1 MRTRFVPVSFRSW
14 PLPLA
19 SVSLPMKVTITDIA
33 SLVNVSPTTV
43 SRALK
48 NDSRITE
55 QVRQKVK
62 HAAEKLGYRPNL
74 MARALVS
81 SRTHAIGYIVDNLS
95 WSFFSELAESI
106 QTAAES
112 CHYSS
117 YIHSSLKRPEN
128 ERQGIESLLS
138 RGVEGL
144 LISPTEAKENLEII
158 RDLGLKKF
166 PLVLLS
172 DIEELEVDK
181 VVVDNYAGAYRV
193 MEHLHG
199 LGHRKILYIGP
210 AENGNI
216 RTQRLGAYHSY
227 IERHDLTES
236 KGLLFCE
243 ENDPMYGYRVVR
255 RVMETK
261 QRPTAIFAHN
271 DTLALGVYRA
281 LYELGFRIPQDISVV
296 GYDDLPSCEFVHP
309 PLTSVG
315 TPLGELATIAVGLLT
330 GRIKQFN
337 LDQVGSAPLQVRQK
351 IALNPKL
358 VIRRSTD
365 KPPATS

>member
-1 MRTRFVPVSFRSW
+1 
-14 PLPLA
+14 
-19 SVSLPMKVTITDIA
+19 MKVTITDIA
-33 SLVNVSPTTV
+33 AVVSVSPTTV

-48 NDSRITE
+48 NDSRITPE
-55 QVRQKVK
+55 VRRKIQI
-62 HAAEKLGYRPNL
+62 AAEELGYRPNL

-81 SRTHAIGYIVDNLS
+81 NRTHAIGYIVDNLS
-95 WSFFSELAESI
+95 WSFFSELAEGI

-112 CHYSS
+112 FHYSS

-128 ERQGIESLLS
+128 EHRGIESLLS

-158 RDLGLKKF
+158 RDLQGQRF

-172 DIEELEVDK
+172 DLEELEVDK
-181 VVVDNYAGAYRV
+181 VVVDNYAGAYKA

-199 LGHRKILYIGP
+199 LGHRKIMYIGP

-216 RTQRLGAYHSY
+216 KTQRLHAYHSY
-227 IERHDLTES
+227 IERHYLSES
-236 KGLLFCE
+236 NGLLFCE

-255 RVMETK
+255 RVMNTE
-261 QRPTAIFAHN
+261 QCPTAIFAHN
-271 DTLALGVYRA
+271 DTLALGVYRG
-281 LYELGFRIPQDISVV
+281 LYEMGYRVPDDISVV

-315 TPLGELATIAVGLLT
+315 TPLGELAMIAVSLLMQ
-330 GRIKQFN
+330 RIRQYNSEGAKSDA
-337 LDQVGSAPLQVRQK
+337 LSVRQK

-358 VIRRSTD
+358 VVRQSTG
-365 KPPATS
+365 KPPAEH

>member
-1 MRTRFVPVSFRSW
+1 
-14 PLPLA
+14 
-19 SVSLPMKVTITDIA
+19 MKVTITNIA
-33 SLVNVSPTTV
+33 AVLKVSPTTV

-48 NDSRITE
+48 DDSRITP
-55 QVRQKVK
+55 QVRKKVK
-62 HAAEKLGYRPNL
+62 LAAEELGYRPNL

-81 SRTHAIGYIVDNLS
+81 NRTHAIGYIVDNLS

-112 CHYSS
+112 FHYSS

-144 LISPTEAKENLEII
+144 LLSPTEAKENVEVIQ
-158 RDLGLKKF
+158 DLAAKKF

-172 DIEELEVDK
+172 DIEEIEADK
-181 VVVDNYAGAYRV
+181 VLVDNYAGAYRA

-216 RTQRLGAYHSY
+216 KTQRVGAYHSY
-227 IERHDLTES
+227 IQQHNLTES

-255 RVMETK
+255 RVIKTK

-281 LYELGFRIPQDISVV
+281 LYEMEFKIPEDISVV
-296 GYDDLPSCEFVHP
+296 GYDDLPSCEFVYP

-315 TPLGELATIAVGLLT
+315 TPLSELATIAVGLLME
-330 GRIKQFN
+330 RIKQFN
-337 LDQVGSAPLQVRQK
+337 FDGLKSEPSLVRQK

-358 VIRRSTD
+358 VVRQSTS
-365 KPPATS
+365 KPPAVHR

>member
-1 MRTRFVPVSFRSW
+1 
-14 PLPLA
+14 
-19 SVSLPMKVTITDIA
+19 MKVTITDIA
-33 SLVNVSPTTV
+33 SVVNVSPTTV

-48 NDSRITE
+48 NDARITPE
-55 QVRQKVK
+55 VREKVK
-62 HAAEKLGYRPNL
+62 AAAQELGYRPNL

-81 SRTHAIGYIVDNLS
+81 NRTHAIGYIVDNLS

-106 QTAAES
+106 QIAAES
-112 CHYSS
+112 FRYSS

-144 LISPTEAKENLEII
+144 LISPTEAKENLPFI
-158 RDLGLKKF
+158 RGLAQQKF

-181 VVVDNYAGAYRV
+181 VVVDNYAGAYRA

-210 AENGNI
+210 AENSNI
-216 RTQRLGAYHSY
+216 KTQRLSAYHSY
-227 IERHDLTES
+227 IQSNQLTES
-236 KGLLFCE
+236 DKLVFCE
-243 ENDPMYGYRVVR
+243 EDDPMYGYRVVR
-255 RVMETK
+255 QVMKTR

-271 DTLALGVYRA
+271 DTLALGVYRG
-281 LYELGFRIPQDISVV
+281 LYEMGFKIPDDVSVV
-296 GYDDLPSCEFVHP
+296 GYDDLPSCEFMHP

-315 TPLGELATIAVGLLT
+315 TPLRELAAVAVGLLLE
-330 GRIKQFN
+330 RINHPNTEKATSTNVFK
-337 LDQVGSAPLQVRQK
+337 K

-358 VIRRSTD
+358 VIRQSTA
-365 KPPATS
+365 KPPVMVKQNS